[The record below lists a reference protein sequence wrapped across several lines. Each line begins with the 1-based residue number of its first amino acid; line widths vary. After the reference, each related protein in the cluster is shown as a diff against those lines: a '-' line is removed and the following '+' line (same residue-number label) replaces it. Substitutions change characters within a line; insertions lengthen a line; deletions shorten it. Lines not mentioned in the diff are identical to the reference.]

1 MIQINFLQ
9 NKNRLTDKENKF
21 MVIRDERYRWREI
34 KEKLGISIYML
45 LYIK

>member
-9 NKNRLTDKENKF
+9 NKNRLTDKENKL

-34 KEKLGISIYML
+34 KEKLYL
-45 LYIK
+45 AYTC